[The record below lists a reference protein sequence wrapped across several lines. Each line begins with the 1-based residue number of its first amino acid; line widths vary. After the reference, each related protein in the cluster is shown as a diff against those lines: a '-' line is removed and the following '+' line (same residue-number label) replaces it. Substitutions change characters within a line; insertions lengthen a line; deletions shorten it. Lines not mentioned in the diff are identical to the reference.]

1 MATEIQGAKIVTE
14 EIENAAGANPY
25 SITLKTKQAS
35 TSGSAI
41 DFTGIPAGTKQIV
54 IMMDGVSTDGS
65 VNYLCQL
72 GDGGGFETSGYI
84 SNAAYSTT
92 SRAHTTGFGLVE
104 GNGSG
109 ETRDIVVT
117 LNLMD
122 TSTFHWCCTFISI
135 RDGSNEIGY
144 GGGGKSLSAE
154 LTQVRLTCSGDDWD
168 AGAMNISFQ

>member
-1 MATEIQGAKIVTE
+1 MSKLVVE

-41 DFTGIPAGTKQIV
+41 DFTDIPAGTKQIV
-54 IMMDGVSTDGS
+54 IMMDGVSSDGT

-72 GDGGGFETSGYI
+72 GDAGGFETSGYI
-84 SNAAYSTT
+84 SNAAFGTT
-92 SRAHTTGFGLVE
+92 VRAHTTGFGLVE
-104 GNGSG
+104 GNGAG

-122 TSTFHWCCTFISI
+122 ASTFHWCCTFISI
-135 RDGSNEIGY
+135 RDGSTEIGY